1 MPAEASLSRT
11 LASFY
16 WQLAGRIWQDIP
28 LDENAKPTEFTR
40 YTEYFLLKTPRFQGP
55 MEPVLKEMATAT
67 YLEAVHRG
75 REPRA
80 YLRMTSRKTSAL
92 ARRCKSLHGMTGVQI
107 SAWLMDTYSIRWHI
121 EKDSE
126 HGLLQLIEALAM
138 DNSHSL
144 VKYLLKTLIKA
155 NGRPDSDEE
164 AVLDA
169 LREFADTHLR
179 PRPGAG
185 LVERLADRL
194 EAVDDVLKSW
204 AGRLLKQPRIAL
216 LDVTRE
222 LKILPRMVPA
232 PIFLMAS
239 VVLSLLS
246 VIQGLEGLNGLDELA
261 LTAVVTVALL
271 YAVDVLSYI
280 VHVERDGWG
289 DGAEAKAFQDHHDFP
304 DEAGRWTVG
313 RSISSTAPVVIPLL
327 IVLLVSKPHFSVAIG
342 GAVALMGL
350 LFLTQTHGRAHVA
363 DQDLAA
369 WIKILQKYHVILPKA
384 PHEHHHDTLKGSYG
398 VFNGWSNRLM
408 NAIGYREFYTS
419 IRMKCGGDSPIWER
433 QLAAR
438 EREDNKMTALPVQEH
453 S

>member
-1 MPAEASLSRT
+1 MPAEASLSRM

-28 LDENAKPTEFTR
+28 LDENGKPTEFTR
-40 YTEYFLLKTPRFQGP
+40 YTEYFLQKTPRFQGP
-55 MEPVLKEMATAT
+55 ISPILKEMAVAT
-67 YLEAVHRG
+67 YVEAVHRG

-80 YLRMTSRKTSAL
+80 YLRMTSRRISAL
-92 ARRCKSLHGMTGVQI
+92 ARRCKSTHGMANEKI
-107 SAWLMDTYSIRWHI
+107 SSWMLDRHSIRWKI
-121 EKDSE
+121 DKDSE
-126 HGLLQLIEALAM
+126 CSLLQLVEALAM
-138 DNSHSL
+138 DNNRSL
-144 VKYLLKTLIKA
+144 VNYLLNTIIEA
-155 NGRPDSDEE
+155 NGHPDTGEE
-164 AVLDA
+164 AVLSA
-169 LREFADTHLR
+169 LREFGDIHLR
-179 PRPGAG
+179 PNPGAG

-194 EAVDDVLKSW
+194 EAVGDVLKIW
-204 AGRLLKQPRIAL
+204 AGRLLKQPRIAF

-232 PIFLMAS
+232 PVFLMAS
-239 VVLSLLS
+239 IVLALLS
-246 VIQGLEGLNGLDELA
+246 VIQGLDGLNGLDEVV

-327 IVLLVSKPHFSVAIG
+327 LVLLVSKPHFSVAIG

-438 EREDNKMTALPVQEH
+438 ADEHNKMTELAVQEH